1 MLFLNNYFDFIMCLA
16 KIQDLQG
23 LLVKVEDENKEM
35 KQQNERLEYK
45 LRTLEDSLG
54 AERSSNNDLKQNIED
69 ILCEKQKELKKAQ
82 G

>member
-1 MLFLNNYFDFIMCLA
+1 MCLA

-23 LLVKVEDENKEM
+23 LLVKVEDENEEM

>member
-1 MLFLNNYFDFIMCLA
+1 MCLA

-23 LLVKVEDENKEM
+23 LLVKVEDENEEM

-69 ILCEKQKELKKAQ
+69 ILCEKQKELKKAL